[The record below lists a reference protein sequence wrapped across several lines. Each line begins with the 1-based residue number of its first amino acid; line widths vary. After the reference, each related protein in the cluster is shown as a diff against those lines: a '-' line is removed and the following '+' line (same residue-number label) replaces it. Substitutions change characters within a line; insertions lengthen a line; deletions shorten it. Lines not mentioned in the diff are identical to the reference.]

1 MTCSLVDCYWLE
13 EQHWHSYN
21 YIFEKMLDF
30 MSQLAFSLG
39 MDVAAWAW
47 RKTVDDLKK
56 DKTCQFK
63 IAAQPYN
70 PNDSTTTVSWL
81 IERDIR
87 TATYFIRAYALDS
100 QENDMAY
107 GQTTGKNKTTNLF
120 EIQGITGTHASL
132 DIAAACFSAF
142 LVFCL
147 FGFFIRENRCALLE
161 LGALG
166 LLLETARR
174 AFFVD
179 VVEPAEGMLLIVESL
194 TMEANESDIGIS
206 ESVLAASNNGTSS
219 GAGEQARRVLLMLL
233 ERLSHPSGLKK
244 SAKQQRNNAMVA

>member
-1 MTCSLVDCYWLE
+1 
-13 EQHWHSYN
+13 
-21 YIFEKMLDF
+21 
-30 MSQLAFSLG
+30 
-39 MDVAAWAW
+39 MDVAAWLYLFSIIIKKDRAW

-70 PNDSTTTVSWL
+70 PNNSTTTVSWL
-81 IERDIR
+81 IERDIPS
-87 TATYFIRAYALDS
+87 I
-100 QENDMAY
+100 N
-107 GQTTGKNKTTNLF
+107 
-120 EIQGITGTHASL
+120 GTHASL

-142 LVFCL
+142 LVFSL
-147 FGFFIRENRCALLE
+147 FGFFIGENRCALLQ

-166 LLLETARR
+166 LLLETARC

-194 TMEANESDIGIS
+194 IMEANESDIGIL
-206 ESVLAASNNGTSS
+206 ETRGT
-219 GAGEQARRVLLMLL
+219 GEQARRVLLMFL

-244 SAKQQRNNAMVA
+244 SAKQQ